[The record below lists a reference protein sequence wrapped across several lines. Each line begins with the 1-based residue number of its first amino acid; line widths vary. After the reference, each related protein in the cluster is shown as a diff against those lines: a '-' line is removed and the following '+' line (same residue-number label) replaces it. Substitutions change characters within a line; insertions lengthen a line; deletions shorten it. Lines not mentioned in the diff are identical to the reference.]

1 VHVPELIPLGRGRRF
16 EASRAVHL
24 GDVLPTGEVRLD
36 ALAAYLQDIAGDDGG
51 DAGIDRHLAW
61 VVRKTTL
68 AFVRRPV
75 MTERLHLVTWASRTG
90 GRWAERRTT
99 ISVAGEAAV
108 EAAAVWVCV
117 DVKTRRPAKLS
128 PRFWEMYGE
137 AVGERTV
144 SSRLTHP
151 DPPAEVAAQ
160 ARPWPLRAADI
171 DVLEHVN
178 NAAVW
183 AAVEDVLHRQGVAQR
198 VAWAELEYRSAIEPD
213 ASLTVA
219 VTPAE
224 PAGGSG
230 VAGGPVWVWLL
241 ASGTVQASAQVALT

>member
-1 VHVPELIPLGRGRRF
+1 
-16 EASRAVHL
+16 
-24 GDVLPTGEVRLD
+24 
-36 ALAAYLQDIAGDDGG
+36 
-51 DAGIDRHLAW
+51 
-61 VVRKTTL
+61 
-68 AFVRRPV
+68 
-75 MTERLHLVTWASRTG
+75 MTERLHMVTWASRTG
-90 GRWAERRTT
+90 SRWAERRTT
-99 ISVAGEAAV
+99 ISVGGEPAV

-117 DVKTRRPAKLS
+117 DVNTRRPAKLT

-151 DPPAEVAAQ
+151 DPPADVAERG
-160 ARPWPLRAADI
+160 RPWPLRAADI

-183 AAVEDVLHRQGVAQR
+183 AAVEDVLHRQGLAQR

-219 VTPAE
+219 TAPAS
-224 PAGGSG
+224 PASASASASGGG
-230 VAGGPVWVWLL
+230 AVWVWLL
-241 ASGTVQASAQVALT
+241 ASGTVQASAQVALA